1 MVKEDFSTTLRSG
14 RNDKISLEYMF
25 DETVDVASSGVP
37 VGWIIFGV
45 VAAILILI
53 ALALFIRWI
62 KKQLTRPEMLG
73 MSREEV
79 TRRWQEVRSAS
90 QQHGQMGMKMALVE
104 ADTLLDSALKSI
116 MMPGETLG
124 ERLKMACYKYPKLK
138 DVWWAHKLR
147 NQLVHQHDFKLSD
160 RQTRQALDEFEKALK
175 TLNIL

>member
-1 MVKEDFSTTLRSG
+1 MYE
-14 RNDKISLEYMF
+14 
-25 DETVDVASSGVP
+25 ETVYTGSTGTP

-45 VAAILILI
+45 VAAILLLI
-53 ALALFIRWI
+53 GLALLIRWVKRRI
-62 KKQLTRPEMLG
+62 SRPEMWG

-79 TRRWQEVRSAS
+79 ARRWQEVRRTS
-90 QQHGQMGMKMALVE
+90 QEHGQMGMKMALVE

-124 ERLKMACYKYPKLK
+124 ERLKMACYKYPRLK

-147 NQLVHQHDFKLSD
+147 NQLVHQHDFRLAE
-160 RQTRQALDEFEKALK
+160 RETRQALDEFEKALK